1 MKKVKFSDK
10 VIIHNLDDTD
20 DFRKSAWEMYA
31 RDRLRFQKR
40 ISELRKFIDPVLN
53 NETKNKERCQQNTVL
68 NKSHSIRLCWVK

>member
-20 DFRKSAWEMYA
+20 GFRKSAWEMYA

-40 ISELRKFIDPVLN
+40 ISELRKIIDPVLN
-53 NETKNKERCQQNTVL
+53 NQLMKQKIKKDVNKT
-68 NKSHSIRLCWVK
+68 LC

>member
-40 ISELRKFIDPVLN
+40 ISELRKIIIDLVLN
-53 NETKNKERCQQNTVL
+53 NLLMKQKINAIKIKKDVNKT
-68 NKSHSIRLCWVK
+68 LC